1 MDPMLC
7 QRLLLVIRVACF
19 YLFVSYSRK
28 KKKKHLKFLSLLCGI
43 PKGQVAVLFKY
54 NLIEKGQ

>member
-1 MDPMLC
+1 M
-7 QRLLLVIRVACF
+7 IRGACF

-28 KKKKHLKFLSLLCGI
+28 KKKKKRHLKFLSLLCGI